1 MGETPGYISATV
13 QLMTGNLTL
22 TGKRL
27 SITSILPTL
36 WTSAMLVATVTPL
49 PTSLTCQG
57 TTQVMEI
64 ITVMPTLVTTSGA
77 PSTTSW
83 RGTNTPSPP
92 PSTPAMEVTDTGMAV
107 TELAARLILLMW
119 TPT

>member
-22 TGKRL
+22 TGKLL
-27 SITSILPTL
+27 SITSISPTL
-36 WTSAMLVATVTPL
+36 WTSAMLVATVTLL

-57 TTQVMEI
+57 RTQAMEI
-64 ITVMPTLVTTSGA
+64 TTAMPTLVTTSGA
-77 PSTTSW
+77 QSTTPW
-83 RGTNTPSPP
+83 RGTSTQSPP

-107 TELAARLILLMW
+107 TE
-119 TPT
+119 